1 MPGLTS
7 RRSAIAGLLAIALL
21 TGSAC
26 DAIAPSLSPSPSRSP
41 TATNLPG
48 ESTQP
53 AEVIDLTKTAYVAE
67 AGSDGGSLVVGDWQQ
82 ATQFNPYYL
91 GQGSEPAVASAAWAT
106 LVTVTHDRRYLPDLA
121 TTVPTVDNGGAASPG
136 EDEAMTVKWTLREGL
151 KWSDGE
157 ALTCDDFKYT
167 WEWILDKD
175 NFGVVTA
182 GYDDIDDVE
191 CKSDTEMVW
200 HFKAPYEGYLGLM
213 PAPLPRHH
221 LEPIPMDQQTQGVGF
236 RPDEIAKLPVSGPFL
251 FQSVTPDVEIR
262 MAKNPAYLS
271 PRTGKPAHLDS
282 LTFHWYPDQAALITA
297 YKAHAVDIATGF
309 TDLDLPKFVELGEQ
323 VSTRPSLTYEA
334 LRPNWS
340 DETCSVSSSMRDR
353 GVGCPM
359 SDPAIRQAVAL
370 AIDRNAIISKAFGRT
385 GAAPS
390 TNVDP
395 LAWFYAEQPA
405 PALDPAGAIDVLEEA
420 GWKDTDGDGIR
431 ENGGLVA
438 RVELCTTDRQAR
450 LDAAALIRASLR
462 DVGIEAVTTVVDPAD
477 MFATYD
483 RSSSATPCALQRGH
497 FDLALHSLTSS
508 IDPRDYYFK
517 YHSSQFEPDG
527 QNDARVNNVGID
539 VALETV
545 TSSVHPAVIRDAMI
559 EFQEIYVEQTVE
571 IPFYVSETVELHAP
585 KAGNAVGGSP
595 VGGATWNVADWFV
608 KG

>member
-7 RRSAIAGLLAIALL
+7 RRSAVAGLLGIALL
-21 TGSAC
+21 TTAC
-26 DAIAPSLSPSPSRSP
+26 DAIAPSPSPGPTRS
-41 TATNLPG
+41 ATSPP
-48 ESTQP
+48 STPP
-53 AEVIDLTKTAYVAE
+53 AEVIDLTGTAYAAD
-67 AGSDGGSLVVGDWQQ
+67 AGTDGGSVVIGDWQQ

-121 TTVPTVDNGGAASPG
+121 TAVPTVNNGGVASPG
-136 EDEAMTVKWTLREGL
+136 EDGEAMTVTWTLREGL

-157 ALTCDDFKYT
+157 ALTCADFKYT
-167 WEWILDKD
+167 WEWVLDKD

-182 GYDDIDDVE
+182 GYDDIEDVE
-191 CKSDTEMVW
+191 CKSDTQMVW
-200 HFKAPYEGYLGLM
+200 HFKAVYEGYLGLL

-251 FQSVTPDVEIR
+251 FQTVTPDVEIR
-262 MAKNPAYLS
+262 MAKNPTYLS
-271 PRTGKPAHLDS
+271 PRTSKPAYLDS
-282 LTFHWYPDQAALITA
+282 LTFRWYPDQAALIAA
-297 YKAHAVDIATGF
+297 YTAHAVDIATGF
-309 TDLDLPKFVELGEQ
+309 TDLDLAKVVDLGEQ

-340 DETCSVSSSMRDR
+340 DETCSVSSSMKDR

-359 SDPAIRQAVAL
+359 ADPAIRQALAL
-370 AIDRNAIISKAFGRT
+370 AIDRNAIITKAFGRT
-385 GAAPS
+385 GPAPG

-405 PALDPAGAIDVLEEA
+405 PALDPAGAIDILEEA

-431 ENGGLVA
+431 ENEGLVA
-438 RVELCTTDRQAR
+438 RVELCTTDRQTR
-450 LDAAALIRASLR
+450 LDAAALVKASLL

-545 TSSVHPAVIRDAMI
+545 ASSVNPAVIRDAMI

-571 IPFYVSETVELHAP
+571 IPIYTSEALELHAP
-585 KAGNAVGGSP
+585 KVGNAVGGSP

>member
-1 MPGLTS
+1 VPGLTS

-26 DAIAPSLSPSPSRSP
+26 DAIAPSPSPSRTA
-41 TATNLPG
+41 TATNPPS
-48 ESTQP
+48 ESTPP
-53 AEVIDLTKTAYVAE
+53 AQVIDLTKTSYAAD
-67 AGSDGGSLVVGDWQQ
+67 AGTDGGSLVVGDWQQ
-82 ATQFNPYYL
+82 ASQFNPYYL

-106 LVTVTHDRRYLPDLA
+106 LITVTHDRRYLPDLA
-121 TTVPTVDNGGAASPG
+121 VTVPTVDNGGVASPG

-182 GYDDIDDVE
+182 GYDDIEDVE

-200 HFKAPYEGYLGLM
+200 HFKAVYEGYLGLL
-213 PAPLPRHH
+213 PAPLPRHT

-251 FQSVTPDVEIR
+251 FQTVTPDVEIR

-282 LTFHWYPDQAALITA
+282 LTFRWYPDQAALIAA
-297 YKAHAVDIATGF
+297 YRAGAVDVATGF
-309 TDLDLPKFVELGEQ
+309 TDLDLPKLVELGEQ
-323 VSTRPSLTYEA
+323 VSTRPSLTYEV

-340 DETCSVSSSMRDR
+340 DETCAVSSSMRDR

-359 SDPAIRQAVAL
+359 SDPAIRRALAL

-385 GAAPS
+385 GAAPG

-395 LAWFYAEQPA
+395 LAWFYADERA
-405 PALDPAGAIDVLEEA
+405 PALDPTGAIGILEEA

-431 ENGGLVA
+431 ENDGLVA

-450 LDAAALIRASLR
+450 LDAAALIKASLR

-545 TSSVHPAVIRDAMI
+545 SSSVHPAVIRDAMI

-571 IPFYVSETVELHAP
+571 IPIYVSETVELHAA
-585 KAGNAVGGSP
+585 KVGNAVGGSP

>member
-1 MPGLTS
+1 
-7 RRSAIAGLLAIALL
+7 
-21 TGSAC
+21 
-26 DAIAPSLSPSPSRSP
+26 
-41 TATNLPG
+41 
-48 ESTQP
+48 
-53 AEVIDLTKTAYVAE
+53 
-67 AGSDGGSLVVGDWQQ
+67 
-82 ATQFNPYYL
+82 
-91 GQGSEPAVASAAWAT
+91 
-106 LVTVTHDRRYLPDLA
+106 
-121 TTVPTVDNGGAASPG
+121 
-136 EDEAMTVKWTLREGL
+136 
-151 KWSDGE
+151 
-157 ALTCDDFKYT
+157 
-167 WEWILDKD
+167 
-175 NFGVVTA
+175 
-182 GYDDIDDVE
+182 
-191 CKSDTEMVW
+191 
-200 HFKAPYEGYLGLM
+200 
-213 PAPLPRHH
+213 
-221 LEPIPMDQQTQGVGF
+221 
-236 RPDEIAKLPVSGPFL
+236 
-251 FQSVTPDVEIR
+251 

-282 LTFHWYPDQAALITA
+282 LTFRWYPDQAALIAA
-297 YKAHAVDIATGF
+297 YRAGAVDVATGF
-309 TDLDLPKFVELGEQ
+309 TDLDLPKLVELGEQ
-323 VSTRPSLTYEA
+323 VSTRPSLTYEV

-359 SDPAIRQAVAL
+359 SDPAIRQALAL

-385 GAAPS
+385 GAAPG

-395 LAWFYAEQPA
+395 LAWFYADERA
-405 PALDPAGAIDVLEEA
+405 PALEPTGAIGILEEA

-431 ENGGLVA
+431 ENDGLVA

-450 LDAAALIRASLR
+450 LDAAALIKASLR

-545 TSSVHPAVIRDAMI
+545 SSSVHPAVIRDAMI

-571 IPFYVSETVELHAP
+571 IPIYVSETVELHAA
-585 KAGNAVGGSP
+585 KVGNAVGGSP